1 MLKWNENFIRPP
13 ENPINPIA
21 IVWLKK
27 RGGKANPDPIGLN
40 PEYIIIV
47 VHPIRNPQ
55 ALFRYS
61 PLKNTVT
68 VINSKLGTGIKT
80 KPNPTASEQKMD
92 ALTILLIDI

>member
-1 MLKWNENFIRPP
+1 MPP
-13 ENPINPIA
+13 KNPINPIV
-21 IVWLKK
+21 ITWPTK
-27 RGGKANPDPIGLN
+27 RGGKANPDPSGLN

-47 VHPIRNPQ
+47 VDPIRNPQ
-55 ALFRYS
+55 ALFKYN

-80 KPNPTASEQKMD
+80 KPNPIASEQKMD